1 MYGLTL
7 LHISML
13 QHGEEEKTLPK
24 TGVARFAIP
33 VASSAFDGINGSSD
47 TVPWQFPN
55 QSWRLQTTSMMVDMR
70 LMGKKSA
77 PVENINITHII
88 NMQFFFVSI

>member
-1 MYGLTL
+1 MYGPTL

-24 TGVARFAIP
+24 TRVARFAIP

-55 QSWRLQTTSMMVDMR
+55 QSWRLQTMSMMVDMR
-70 LMGKKSA
+70 LTGRNSA
-77 PVENINITHII
+77 PVENINITQII
-88 NMQFFFVSI
+88 NMQFFA